1 MSTYGTLCLKPQ
13 WWECSVCVFAY
24 PRGCE
29 QITDVIAKQP
39 GGRQEHSF
47 LSNMLHIN
55 PTKVLSV
62 WSKVH
67 AVIKED
73 ETQKDAALLKLFLF
87 ACVWVGVRKKP
98 EKEQKQTSAA
108 SFISPN
114 VCGNQSHTTPGPCT
128 FLFAHTSLKSYYFPH
143 TFSLQVALSSG
154 LQLEAGILNLRWQMS
169 THACKQSGHQT
180 LKLSNKCYWL
190 CLKVHSYS

>member
-47 LSNMLHIN
+47 LSNMLQIN

-87 ACVWVGVRKKP
+87 ACVCEWEWEKNQRKNRNRHLQP
-98 EKEQKQTSAA
+98 LSFRRTSAV
-108 SFISPN
+108 ISLTPRQAPALS
-114 VCGNQSHTTPGPCT
+114 CLHTQALRATTSHTLS
-128 FLFAHTSLKSYYFPH
+128 LFK
-143 TFSLQVALSSG
+143 
-154 LQLEAGILNLRWQMS
+154 
-169 THACKQSGHQT
+169 
-180 LKLSNKCYWL
+180 
-190 CLKVHSYS
+190 